1 MRMSAIFNEAEDTQL
16 QGVIEAFKAQGA
28 SVRIGQIREDGT
40 VDVVLVLAG
49 CKLEGDKGIELQSK
63 LFVQPDA
70 NDESDKETT
79 EPVEGEVVSPIQ

>member
-1 MRMSAIFNEAEDTQL
+1 MRMSATFNEAEDAQL

-49 CKLEGDKGIELQSK
+49 CKLEGDKGIELQSN
-63 LFVQPDA
+63 LFVQP
-70 NDESDKETT
+70 ETT
-79 EPVEGEVVSPIQ
+79 EQTDEEAAEPVEGEVVSQ